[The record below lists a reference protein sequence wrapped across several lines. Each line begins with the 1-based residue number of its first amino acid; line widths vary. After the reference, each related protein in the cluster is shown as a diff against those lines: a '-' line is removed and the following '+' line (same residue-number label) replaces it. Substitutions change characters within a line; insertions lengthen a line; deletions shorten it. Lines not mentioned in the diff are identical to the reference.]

1 VPPTI
6 VTGLSPTC
14 RVNQEEIFGPVATVW
29 PFRTEAEAIEYANCT
44 PYGLSAS
51 VWTKDVSRAHR
62 VADRLQSGTVWINSW
77 LLRDLRV
84 PFGGVKQ
91 SGVGREGGDEAIRFF
106 TEAKTV
112 CVKYP
117 TEG

>member
-1 VPPTI
+1 MMETQ
-6 VTGLSPTC
+6 TARC
-14 RVNQEEIFGPVATVW
+14 RVDDIAGSVLPTGNLFFVW
-29 PFRTEAEAIEYANCT
+29 VTLNEQKWISFAERR
-44 PYGLSAS
+44 G
-51 VWTKDVSRAHR
+51 TKSTSTNEHVIA
-62 VADRLQSGTVWINSW
+62 QW

-84 PFGGVKQ
+84 PFGGMKQ

-117 TEG
+117 TDV